1 MSDAM
6 STEQKIE
13 NVIIVGSGPAGYTAA
28 IYTARAN
35 LEPLMFEGYFS
46 GGQLMLT
53 TEVENYP
60 GFPEGVMGPD
70 FMMSLKAQ
78 SERFGTRVVTKD
90 VTEVDLSQKPYKVVV
105 EKDTYYAHTVII
117 STGASAKLLGLESEK
132 RLMGH
137 GVSTC
142 ATCDGAFFRNK
153 EVAIVG
159 GGDSAMEEANFLT
172 RFASKVYVIH
182 RRDSLRASKIMQ
194 DRAFANPKIEF
205 IWNSSIEEVIGD
217 KTVEGVRLINHQ
229 NNEVSTLPLHGVF
242 VAIGHTPNTSLFKGV
257 LEMDEVGYLKVD
269 YPSSRTNVEGVFAAG
284 DVHDPIYRQAIT
296 AAGAGCRAALDAER
310 YLEAH
315 VHSHA

>member
-1 MSDAM
+1 MS
-6 STEQKIE
+6 EQSDKKIE
-13 NVIIVGSGPAGYTAA
+13 NVIIIGSGPAGYTAA

-35 LEPLMFEGYFS
+35 LAPLMFEGFFA

-60 GFPEGVMGPD
+60 GFPSGVMGPD
-70 FMMSLKAQ
+70 FMMDLRKQA
-78 SERFGTRVVTKD
+78 ERFGSRLETRD
-90 VTEVDLSQKPYKVVV
+90 VTAVDFSQRPFKIEVENEVH
-105 EKDTYYAHTVII
+105 YAHSVII

-153 EVAIVG
+153 TVAIVG

-194 DRAFANPKIEF
+194 DRAMENPKIEF
-205 IWNSSIEEVIGD
+205 LWNSAIDEIVGEHKVSSVKLRNLQTG
-217 KTVEGVRLINHQ
+217 
-229 NNEVSTLPLHGVF
+229 EVSDLELDGVF
-242 VAIGHTPNTSLFKGV
+242 VAIGHTPNTWLFKGA

-269 YPSSRTNVEGVFAAG
+269 YPSSRTNIPGVFAAG

-296 AAGAGCRAALDAER
+296 AAGAGCRAAIDAER
-310 YLEAH
+310 YLEAEGH
-315 VHSHA
+315 H